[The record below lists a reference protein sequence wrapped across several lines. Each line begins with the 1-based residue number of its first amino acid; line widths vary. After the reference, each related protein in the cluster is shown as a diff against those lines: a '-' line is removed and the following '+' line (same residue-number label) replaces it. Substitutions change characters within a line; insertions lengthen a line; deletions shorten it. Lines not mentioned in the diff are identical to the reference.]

1 MFRDMIVKDTQLNK
15 FLVDAIL
22 AEINTCRDRK
32 QADREVL
39 SSLIHMFMD
48 LQVYFIV
55 FEGPFLN
62 ATDKYYQAESE
73 RLLESMEPAE
83 YLKHVIE
90 RMEFE
95 SQFCYS
101 DDSMDES
108 MEPAFVE
115 TASKGKLISSLHLAF
130 VHSHVDVL
138 LERSFFVFADQKK
151 FDSIATLYSLL
162 KRSEEKK
169 LHDLTKMKTKFGQ
182 YILDRGMSIVVD
194 PAQDNDMIRKLLE
207 LQAHVNQIIDVGCE
221 GDHSFKEQSK
231 DSFTLV
237 LNKRQNKPAEL
248 IALFVDRLL
257 KTNKL
262 SEQQVE
268 EQLNQ
273 CLSLFRLVQGK
284 DIFEAFYGKTLAKRL
299 LLNKSAS
306 VDSEKSM
313 LTKLRSECGA
323 GFTSKLEGMF
333 KDMDLSKDIMTS
345 FASNQKYQDQLSDM
359 EMVVNVL
366 TSGYWP
372 TYPQVDL
379 VLPSTFVQYQK
390 VFESFFLSK
399 HSGRR
404 LTWVTSL
411 GHCLLTYQNK
421 SIQKELVVSL
431 FQTVVLLL
439 FNEHTTLSTKEIQ
452 EQTRLDDQDLERTLQ
467 SLALAK
473 VKLLKKSPHTRNVSP
488 TDTWTLNSEF
498 THPQRRIVVNQIQ
511 AQETK
516 QEIQST
522 TERVFEDRQY
532 QVDCALVRI
541 MKTDKRLSY
550 KELVAKL
557 LEACKF
563 PIQVMRIDLDVRCE
577 KTN

>member
-1 MFRDMIVKDTQLNK
+1 MFRDIIVKDIKVNK
-15 FLVDAIL
+15 FLLDAIL
-22 AEINTCRDRK
+22 AEINSCRDRK
-32 QADREVL
+32 QADRDVL
-39 SSLIHMFMD
+39 SSLISMFME

-55 FEGPFLN
+55 FEGPFLH
-62 ATDKYYQAESE
+62 ATDRYYQAESE

-101 DDSMDES
+101 DDSMDEN
-108 MEPAFVE
+108 METAFVE
-115 TASKGKLISSLHLAF
+115 TATKGKLISSLHVAF

-138 LERSFFVFADQKK
+138 LERSFYVFADQKR
-151 FDSIATLYSLL
+151 FDSISTLYSLL

-169 LHDLTKMKTKFGQ
+169 LNDLAKLKARFGQ
-182 YILDRGMSIVVD
+182 YIQDRGIEIVIN
-194 PAQDNDMIRKLLE
+194 PEQDNDMIRKLLD
-207 LQAHVNQIIDVGCE
+207 LQSHVNQIIEIGCE

-231 DSFTLV
+231 DSFTIV

-262 SEQQVE
+262 SEEQVE

-379 VLPSTFVQYQK
+379 VLPPVFIQYQK
-390 VFESFFLSK
+390 VFEGFFLSK

-411 GHCLLTYQNK
+411 GHCLLTYHNN
-421 SIQKELVVSL
+421 SIHKELVVSL
-431 FQTVVLLL
+431 FQTAVLLL
-439 FNEHTTLSTKEIQ
+439 FNEQTVFTTKEIQ
-452 EQTRLDDQDLERTLQ
+452 DQTRLNDQDLERTLQ

-488 TDTWTLNSEF
+488 TDTWSLNTEF
-498 THPQRRIVVNQIQ
+498 SHPQRRIVVNQIQ

-563 PIQVMRIDLDVRCE
+563 PIQVFYAHLDVRCKE
-577 KTN
+577 TN